1 MEQTEIMTEITE
13 EIKETEEI
21 EESEELEKNE
31 TQTNAQNDT
40 ENEETE
46 ETETESQT
54 ETETETEA
62 ETEAE
67 NETESETELEAETET
82 KTESKIAY
90 NKILSLIN
98 EINEDDGEVA
108 IDSEYQETVL
118 QCLDNIQTYQQN
130 IHSTNVCIAFFTA
143 FIGGVLVAYVVWSR
157 MR

>member
-54 ETETETEA
+54 ETET

>member
-54 ETETETEA
+54 ETET

-143 FIGGVLVAYVVWSR
+143 FISGVLVAYVVWSR